1 MFRFFFLFFPLL
13 FLISCNL
20 REGSKNTGSI
30 AAEQVSMDSEKIAH
44 LKIASAEDYNQALD
58 MLEKKD
64 LKSIDIA
71 IRLFQHAKTDSLSR
85 DSMMVGFNDFLSSVA
100 SSYLENN
107 DSLQGRK
114 GIDIS
119 DEATRKIKERLAG
132 YGMNLSTSEG
142 EFYLEPD
149 NDYLIQ
155 HFGEK
160 ISPAYLEFL
169 TISSTEQKQ
178 KFADDGT
185 ILIPAD
191 SIGKRIV
198 TWENFM
204 EKYPYFVSIGKVQD
218 LYAQYMEAYLSGTDN
233 SKVFDPTSN
242 KLKDDLRQSF
252 EAYIAQNPGK
262 KSTSIIKGYFDLL
275 KSNGFVYSEKVDS
288 YILEKLYN

>member
-1 MFRFFFLFFPLL
+1 
-13 FLISCNL
+13 
-20 REGSKNTGSI
+20 
-30 AAEQVSMDSEKIAH
+30 MDQEKIAH
-44 LKIASAEDYNQALD
+44 LKIASAEEYSQALD

-142 EFYLEPD
+142 EFYLEPS
-149 NDYLIQ
+149 NNYLLH

-160 ISPAYLEFL
+160 ISPAYREFL
-169 TISSTEQKQ
+169 TLSSTEQEQ